1 LQVHLNEIGPDGK
14 LVVRALEQAWLEEL
28 LQGGEPY
35 PYHAVRGAEAPV
47 HLRKMGLEVLVEA
60 DFRVPLESACSAC
73 LKEYQLEVPVAFRV
87 SLQPASARPRALP
100 AQLELTGA
108 DVDADFY
115 EEEFIQV
122 DDILR
127 EQILLALPM
136 VPRCGDDCRGLC
148 PVCGID
154 LNTESCGCSTG
165 EVDPR
170 WSLLVSMKASSSKG
184 DERP

>member
-14 LVVRALEQAWLEEL
+14 LVVRALEPAWLEEL
-28 LQGGEPY
+28 LQGGEPF
-35 PYHAVRGAEAPV
+35 PYHATRRVEAPV
-47 HLRKMGLEVLVEA
+47 WLHRMGLEVLVEA
-60 DFRVPLESACSAC
+60 DFRVPVESACSAC
-73 LKEYQLEVPVAFRV
+73 LKEFQLELPVAFRV
-87 SLQPASARPRALP
+87 SLQPAAARPRELP

-122 DDILR
+122 DEILR

-136 VPRCGDDCRGLC
+136 VPRCADTCRGLC
-148 PVCGID
+148 PVCGVD
-154 LNTESCGCSTG
+154 LNQESCGCSLG
-165 EVDPR
+165 EEDPR
-170 WSLLVSMKASSSKG
+170 WSSLASMKASSSKG